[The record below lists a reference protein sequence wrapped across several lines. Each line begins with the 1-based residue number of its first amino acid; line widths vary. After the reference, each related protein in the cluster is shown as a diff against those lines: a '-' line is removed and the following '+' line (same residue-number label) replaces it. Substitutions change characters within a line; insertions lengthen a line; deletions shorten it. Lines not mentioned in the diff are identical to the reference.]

1 LSKPLFKYSLYALV
15 ALAAAGA
22 GVWVNVSRQSEAPA
36 DAPAVKQADASEALF
51 ALGLPDLSNQPQSL
65 KQWRGKVLVV
75 NFWATWCAPCR
86 EEIPM
91 FVKMQ
96 ERYAAK
102 GLQFV
107 GISIDQVDKT
117 AEFARN
123 FKINYPTLIGTF
135 DTVELSRKAGNVRR
149 ALPYTVVVDRK
160 GQIVATELGGLTVE
174 KLEALIT
181 PLF

>member
-1 LSKPLFKYSLYALV
+1 MLI

-22 GVWVNVSRQSEAPA
+22 GVWVNVSRQS
-36 DAPAVKQADASEALF
+36 DAPAVKEGDASAALF
-51 ALGLPDLSNQPQSL
+51 ALSLPDLNNQPQSL

-117 AEFARN
+117 SEFARN
-123 FKINYPTLIGTF
+123 FRINYPTLIGTF
-135 DTVELSRKAGNVRR
+135 DTIDVSRKTGNARR
-149 ALPYTVVVDRK
+149 ALPYTVIVDRK
-160 GQIVATELGGLTVE
+160 GQIVATELGGLTQE
-174 KLEALIT
+174 KLNALIK
-181 PLF
+181 PLL

>member
-1 LSKPLFKYSLYALV
+1 V
-15 ALAAAGA
+15 AAAGA
-22 GVWVNVSRQSEAPA
+22 GVWVNVSRDTETLAAQQNDP
-36 DAPAVKQADASEALF
+36 SEALF
-51 ALGLPDLSNQPQSL
+51 ALALPDLHNQAQSL

-96 ERYAAK
+96 EKYGAK

-117 AEFARN
+117 SEFARS
-123 FKINYPTLIGTF
+123 FGINYPTLIGTF
-135 DTVELSRKAGNVRR
+135 DTIDVSRKAGNARR
-149 ALPYTVVVDRK
+149 ALPYTVIVDRK
-160 GQIVATELGGLTVE
+160 GQIVATELGGLTLE
-174 KLEALIT
+174 RLEALIQ
-181 PLF
+181 PLL